1 MKNISLNIDKALG
14 TVTKEQV
21 YAQAAKA
28 HECNATLQNGNGA
41 GNDFLGWLHLPSS
54 ITDAELTDIENTAN
68 VLRSKCE
75 VVVAIGIGGSYLGTK
90 AVVEAL
96 NNSFDWLHT
105 NRKNPVLVYAGHN
118 IGEDY
123 LYELC
128 EILKGKQFGLINI
141 SNESAGHGNQK
152 MCSVTQDRIIVDI
165 KKPIDYKNVFETEI
179 KVGQFSRHQVW
190 PTCGIATS
198 ESVIGE
204 FDDIRYFNHPDRFTA
219 NILWF
224 TKGYVEYTIPNLI
237 PSNQRI
243 TQLSI
248 SAELSSEAPGID
260 NNWPSDISFYINDT
274 KIGMWTSPGDFG
286 DVHGMFTPQW
296 WPQNWN
302 QYGLLK
308 LLVINDYGT
317 YIDGLKISDVSTL
330 SLHLDYNSDIR
341 LRLAVEN
348 DSEHVGGITLYGKS
362 FGNYDQDIRVAIN
375 YAPLVAAQP

>member
-1 MKNISLNIDKALG
+1 MIHITSLDDGLETFKALG
-14 TVTKEQV
+14 SDTRIQILNILLENEQMSMN
-21 YAQAAKA
+21 QL
-28 HECNATLQNGNGA
+28 ATELNISNGA
-41 GNDFLGWLHLPSS
+41 
-54 ITDAELTDIENTAN
+54 LT
-68 VLRSKCE
+68 
-75 VVVAIGIGGSYLGTK
+75 
-90 AVVEAL
+90 
-96 NNSFDWLHT
+96 
-105 NRKNPVLVYAGHN
+105 GH
-118 IGEDY
+118 IKKLE
-123 LYELC
+123 EC
-128 EILKGKQFGLINI
+128 GLINI

-204 FDDIRYFNHPDRFTA
+204 FDDIRDFNHPDRFTA

>member
-1 MKNISLNIDKALG
+1 MIHITSLDDGLETFKALG
-14 TVTKEQV
+14 SDTRIQILNILLENEQMSMN
-21 YAQAAKA
+21 QL
-28 HECNATLQNGNGA
+28 ATELNISNGA
-41 GNDFLGWLHLPSS
+41 
-54 ITDAELTDIENTAN
+54 LT
-68 VLRSKCE
+68 
-75 VVVAIGIGGSYLGTK
+75 
-90 AVVEAL
+90 
-96 NNSFDWLHT
+96 
-105 NRKNPVLVYAGHN
+105 GH
-118 IGEDY
+118 IKKLE
-123 LYELC
+123 EC
-128 EILKGKQFGLINI
+128 GLINI

-224 TKGYVEYTIPNLI
+224 TTGYVEYTIPNLI

-274 KIGMWTSPGDFG
+274 KIGMWTSPGDYG

-362 FGNYDQDIRVAIN
+362 FGNYDQDIRVAIK

>member
-1 MKNISLNIDKALG
+1 MIHITSLDDGLETFKALG
-14 TVTKEQV
+14 SDTRIQILNILLENEQMSLN
-21 YAQAAKA
+21 QL
-28 HECNATLQNGNGA
+28 ATELNISNGA
-41 GNDFLGWLHLPSS
+41 
-54 ITDAELTDIENTAN
+54 LT
-68 VLRSKCE
+68 
-75 VVVAIGIGGSYLGTK
+75 
-90 AVVEAL
+90 
-96 NNSFDWLHT
+96 
-105 NRKNPVLVYAGHN
+105 GH
-118 IGEDY
+118 IKKLE
-123 LYELC
+123 EC
-128 EILKGKQFGLINI
+128 GLINI

>member
-1 MKNISLNIDKALG
+1 MIHITSLDDGLETFKALG
-14 TVTKEQV
+14 SDTRIQILNIILENEQMSMN
-21 YAQAAKA
+21 QL
-28 HECNATLQNGNGA
+28 ATELNISNGA
-41 GNDFLGWLHLPSS
+41 
-54 ITDAELTDIENTAN
+54 LT
-68 VLRSKCE
+68 
-75 VVVAIGIGGSYLGTK
+75 
-90 AVVEAL
+90 
-96 NNSFDWLHT
+96 
-105 NRKNPVLVYAGHN
+105 GH
-118 IGEDY
+118 IKKLE
-123 LYELC
+123 EC
-128 EILKGKQFGLINI
+128 GLINI

-190 PTCGIATS
+190 PTCGIATR

-204 FDDIRYFNHPDRFTA
+204 LDDIRYFNHPDRFTA

-341 LRLAVEN
+341 LRLADEN

>member
-1 MKNISLNIDKALG
+1 MIHITSLDDGLETFKALG
-14 TVTKEQV
+14 SDTRIQILNILLENEQMSMN
-21 YAQAAKA
+21 QL
-28 HECNATLQNGNGA
+28 ATELNISNGA
-41 GNDFLGWLHLPSS
+41 
-54 ITDAELTDIENTAN
+54 LT
-68 VLRSKCE
+68 
-75 VVVAIGIGGSYLGTK
+75 
-90 AVVEAL
+90 
-96 NNSFDWLHT
+96 
-105 NRKNPVLVYAGHN
+105 GHVKKL
-118 IGEDY
+118 E
-123 LYELC
+123 EC
-128 EILKGKQFGLINI
+128 GLINI

-224 TKGYVEYTIPNLI
+224 TKGYEYTIPNLI

>member
-1 MKNISLNIDKALG
+1 MIHITSLDDGLETFKALG
-14 TVTKEQV
+14 SDTRIQILNILLENEQMSMN
-21 YAQAAKA
+21 QL
-28 HECNATLQNGNGA
+28 ATELNISNGA
-41 GNDFLGWLHLPSS
+41 
-54 ITDAELTDIENTAN
+54 LT
-68 VLRSKCE
+68 
-75 VVVAIGIGGSYLGTK
+75 
-90 AVVEAL
+90 
-96 NNSFDWLHT
+96 
-105 NRKNPVLVYAGHN
+105 GH
-118 IGEDY
+118 IKKLE
-123 LYELC
+123 EC
-128 EILKGKQFGLINI
+128 GLINI

-330 SLHLDYNSDIR
+330 SLHLDYSSDIR
-341 LRLAVEN
+341 LRLAIEN

>member
-1 MKNISLNIDKALG
+1 MIHITSLDDGLETFKALG
-14 TVTKEQV
+14 SDTRIQILNILLENEQMSMN
-21 YAQAAKA
+21 QL
-28 HECNATLQNGNGA
+28 ATELNISNGA
-41 GNDFLGWLHLPSS
+41 
-54 ITDAELTDIENTAN
+54 LT
-68 VLRSKCE
+68 
-75 VVVAIGIGGSYLGTK
+75 
-90 AVVEAL
+90 
-96 NNSFDWLHT
+96 
-105 NRKNPVLVYAGHN
+105 GH
-118 IGEDY
+118 IKKLE
-123 LYELC
+123 EC
-128 EILKGKQFGLINI
+128 GLINI

-190 PTCGIATS
+190 PTCGIATR

-204 FDDIRYFNHPDRFTA
+204 LDDIRYFNHPDRFTA

-362 FGNYDQDIRVAIN
+362 FGNYDQDIRVSIN
-375 YAPLVAAQP
+375 YAPLVATQP

>member
-1 MKNISLNIDKALG
+1 MIHITSLDDGLETFKALG
-14 TVTKEQV
+14 SDTRIQILNILLENEQMSMN
-21 YAQAAKA
+21 QL
-28 HECNATLQNGNGA
+28 ATELNISNGA
-41 GNDFLGWLHLPSS
+41 
-54 ITDAELTDIENTAN
+54 LT
-68 VLRSKCE
+68 
-75 VVVAIGIGGSYLGTK
+75 
-90 AVVEAL
+90 
-96 NNSFDWLHT
+96 
-105 NRKNPVLVYAGHN
+105 GH
-118 IGEDY
+118 IKKLE
-123 LYELC
+123 EC
-128 EILKGKQFGLINI
+128 GLINI

-204 FDDIRYFNHPDRFTA
+204 LDDIRYFNHPDRFTA

-330 SLHLDYNSDIR
+330 SLHLDYSSDIR
-341 LRLAVEN
+341 LRLAVEK

>member
-1 MKNISLNIDKALG
+1 MIHITSLDDGLETFKALG
-14 TVTKEQV
+14 SDTRIQILNILLENEQMSMN
-21 YAQAAKA
+21 QL
-28 HECNATLQNGNGA
+28 ATELNISNGA
-41 GNDFLGWLHLPSS
+41 
-54 ITDAELTDIENTAN
+54 LT
-68 VLRSKCE
+68 
-75 VVVAIGIGGSYLGTK
+75 
-90 AVVEAL
+90 
-96 NNSFDWLHT
+96 
-105 NRKNPVLVYAGHN
+105 GH
-118 IGEDY
+118 IKKLE
-123 LYELC
+123 EC
-128 EILKGKQFGLINI
+128 GLINI

-260 NNWPSDISFYINDT
+260 NNWPSNISFYINDT

>member
-1 MKNISLNIDKALG
+1 MIHITSLDDGLETFKALG
-14 TVTKEQV
+14 SDTRIQILNILLENEQMSMN
-21 YAQAAKA
+21 QL
-28 HECNATLQNGNGA
+28 ATELNISNGA
-41 GNDFLGWLHLPSS
+41 
-54 ITDAELTDIENTAN
+54 LT
-68 VLRSKCE
+68 
-75 VVVAIGIGGSYLGTK
+75 
-90 AVVEAL
+90 
-96 NNSFDWLHT
+96 
-105 NRKNPVLVYAGHN
+105 GH
-118 IGEDY
+118 IKKLE
-123 LYELC
+123 EC
-128 EILKGKQFGLINI
+128 GLINI

-362 FGNYDQDIRVAIN
+362 FGNYDQDIRVVIN

>member
-1 MKNISLNIDKALG
+1 MIHITSLDDGLETFKALG
-14 TVTKEQV
+14 SDTRIQILNILLENEQMSMN
-21 YAQAAKA
+21 QL
-28 HECNATLQNGNGA
+28 ATELNISNGA
-41 GNDFLGWLHLPSS
+41 
-54 ITDAELTDIENTAN
+54 LT
-68 VLRSKCE
+68 
-75 VVVAIGIGGSYLGTK
+75 
-90 AVVEAL
+90 
-96 NNSFDWLHT
+96 
-105 NRKNPVLVYAGHN
+105 GH
-118 IGEDY
+118 IKKLE
-123 LYELC
+123 EC
-128 EILKGKQFGLINI
+128 GLINI

-190 PTCGIATS
+190 PTCGIATR
-198 ESVIGE
+198 ESVNGE
-204 FDDIRYFNHPDRFTA
+204 LDDIRNFNHPDRFTA

>member
-1 MKNISLNIDKALG
+1 MIHITSLDDGLETFKALG
-14 TVTKEQV
+14 SDTRIQILNILLENEQMSMN
-21 YAQAAKA
+21 QL
-28 HECNATLQNGNGA
+28 ATELNISNGA
-41 GNDFLGWLHLPSS
+41 
-54 ITDAELTDIENTAN
+54 LT
-68 VLRSKCE
+68 
-75 VVVAIGIGGSYLGTK
+75 
-90 AVVEAL
+90 
-96 NNSFDWLHT
+96 
-105 NRKNPVLVYAGHN
+105 GHVKKL
-118 IGEDY
+118 E
-123 LYELC
+123 EC
-128 EILKGKQFGLINI
+128 CLINI

>member
-1 MKNISLNIDKALG
+1 MIHITSLDDGLETFKALG
-14 TVTKEQV
+14 SDTRIQILNILLENEQMSMN
-21 YAQAAKA
+21 QL
-28 HECNATLQNGNGA
+28 ATELNISNGA
-41 GNDFLGWLHLPSS
+41 
-54 ITDAELTDIENTAN
+54 LT
-68 VLRSKCE
+68 
-75 VVVAIGIGGSYLGTK
+75 
-90 AVVEAL
+90 
-96 NNSFDWLHT
+96 
-105 NRKNPVLVYAGHN
+105 GH
-118 IGEDY
+118 IKKLE
-123 LYELC
+123 EC
-128 EILKGKQFGLINI
+128 GLINI

-308 LLVINDYGT
+308 LLVINDSGT

>member
-1 MKNISLNIDKALG
+1 MIHITSLDDGLETFKALG
-14 TVTKEQV
+14 SDTRIQILNILLENEQMSMN
-21 YAQAAKA
+21 QL
-28 HECNATLQNGNGA
+28 ATELNISNGA
-41 GNDFLGWLHLPSS
+41 
-54 ITDAELTDIENTAN
+54 LT
-68 VLRSKCE
+68 
-75 VVVAIGIGGSYLGTK
+75 
-90 AVVEAL
+90 
-96 NNSFDWLHT
+96 
-105 NRKNPVLVYAGHN
+105 GH
-118 IGEDY
+118 IKKLE
-123 LYELC
+123 EC
-128 EILKGKQFGLINI
+128 GLINI

-165 KKPIDYKNVFETEI
+165 KKPIDYKNVFKTEI

-198 ESVIGE
+198 ESLIGE

-330 SLHLDYNSDIR
+330 SLHLDYSSDIR

>member
-1 MKNISLNIDKALG
+1 MIHITSLDDGLETFKALG
-14 TVTKEQV
+14 SDTRIQILNILLENEQMSMN
-21 YAQAAKA
+21 QL
-28 HECNATLQNGNGA
+28 ATELNISNGA
-41 GNDFLGWLHLPSS
+41 
-54 ITDAELTDIENTAN
+54 LT
-68 VLRSKCE
+68 
-75 VVVAIGIGGSYLGTK
+75 
-90 AVVEAL
+90 
-96 NNSFDWLHT
+96 
-105 NRKNPVLVYAGHN
+105 GH
-118 IGEDY
+118 IKKLE
-123 LYELC
+123 EC
-128 EILKGKQFGLINI
+128 GLINI

-330 SLHLDYNSDIR
+330 SLHLDYNSDIH

>member
-1 MKNISLNIDKALG
+1 MIHITSLDDGLETFKALG
-14 TVTKEQV
+14 SDTRIQILNILLENEQMSMN
-21 YAQAAKA
+21 QL
-28 HECNATLQNGNGA
+28 ATELNISNGA
-41 GNDFLGWLHLPSS
+41 
-54 ITDAELTDIENTAN
+54 LT
-68 VLRSKCE
+68 
-75 VVVAIGIGGSYLGTK
+75 
-90 AVVEAL
+90 
-96 NNSFDWLHT
+96 
-105 NRKNPVLVYAGHN
+105 GH
-118 IGEDY
+118 IKKLE
-123 LYELC
+123 EC
-128 EILKGKQFGLINI
+128 GLINI

-224 TKGYVEYTIPNLI
+224 TKGSVEYTIPNLI

-330 SLHLDYNSDIR
+330 SLHLDYSSDIR

>member
-1 MKNISLNIDKALG
+1 MIHITSLDDGLETFKALG
-14 TVTKEQV
+14 SDTRIQILNILLENEQMSMN
-21 YAQAAKA
+21 QL
-28 HECNATLQNGNGA
+28 ATELNISNGA
-41 GNDFLGWLHLPSS
+41 
-54 ITDAELTDIENTAN
+54 LT
-68 VLRSKCE
+68 
-75 VVVAIGIGGSYLGTK
+75 
-90 AVVEAL
+90 
-96 NNSFDWLHT
+96 
-105 NRKNPVLVYAGHN
+105 GH
-118 IGEDY
+118 IKKLE
-123 LYELC
+123 EC
-128 EILKGKQFGLINI
+128 GLINI

-165 KKPIDYKNVFETEI
+165 RKPIDYKNVFETEI

-190 PTCGIATS
+190 PTCGIATR

-204 FDDIRYFNHPDRFTA
+204 LDDIRYFNHPDRFTA

>member
-1 MKNISLNIDKALG
+1 MIHITSLDDGLETFKALG
-14 TVTKEQV
+14 SDTRIQILNILLENEQMSMN
-21 YAQAAKA
+21 QL
-28 HECNATLQNGNGA
+28 ATELNISNGA
-41 GNDFLGWLHLPSS
+41 
-54 ITDAELTDIENTAN
+54 LT
-68 VLRSKCE
+68 
-75 VVVAIGIGGSYLGTK
+75 
-90 AVVEAL
+90 
-96 NNSFDWLHT
+96 
-105 NRKNPVLVYAGHN
+105 GHVKKL
-118 IGEDY
+118 E
-123 LYELC
+123 EC
-128 EILKGKQFGLINI
+128 GLINI

-330 SLHLDYNSDIR
+330 LLHLDYNSDIR

>member
-1 MKNISLNIDKALG
+1 MIHITSLDDGLETFKALG
-14 TVTKEQV
+14 SDTRIQILNILLENEQMSMN
-21 YAQAAKA
+21 QL
-28 HECNATLQNGNGA
+28 ATELNISNGA
-41 GNDFLGWLHLPSS
+41 
-54 ITDAELTDIENTAN
+54 LT
-68 VLRSKCE
+68 
-75 VVVAIGIGGSYLGTK
+75 
-90 AVVEAL
+90 
-96 NNSFDWLHT
+96 
-105 NRKNPVLVYAGHN
+105 GH
-118 IGEDY
+118 IKKLE
-123 LYELC
+123 EC
-128 EILKGKQFGLINI
+128 GLINI

-317 YIDGLKISDVSTL
+317 YIDGLKISDVSTD
-330 SLHLDYNSDIR
+330 SLHLDYSSDIR

>member
-1 MKNISLNIDKALG
+1 MIHITSLDDGLETFKALG
-14 TVTKEQV
+14 SDTRIQILNILLENEQMSMNQLATKL
-21 YAQAAKA
+21 
-28 HECNATLQNGNGA
+28 NISNGA
-41 GNDFLGWLHLPSS
+41 
-54 ITDAELTDIENTAN
+54 LT
-68 VLRSKCE
+68 
-75 VVVAIGIGGSYLGTK
+75 
-90 AVVEAL
+90 
-96 NNSFDWLHT
+96 
-105 NRKNPVLVYAGHN
+105 GH
-118 IGEDY
+118 IKKLE
-123 LYELC
+123 EC
-128 EILKGKQFGLINI
+128 GLINI

>member
-1 MKNISLNIDKALG
+1 MIHITSLDDGLETFKALG
-14 TVTKEQV
+14 SETRIQILNILLENEQMSMN
-21 YAQAAKA
+21 QL
-28 HECNATLQNGNGA
+28 ATELNISNGA
-41 GNDFLGWLHLPSS
+41 
-54 ITDAELTDIENTAN
+54 LT
-68 VLRSKCE
+68 
-75 VVVAIGIGGSYLGTK
+75 
-90 AVVEAL
+90 
-96 NNSFDWLHT
+96 
-105 NRKNPVLVYAGHN
+105 GH
-118 IGEDY
+118 IKKLE
-123 LYELC
+123 EC
-128 EILKGKQFGLINI
+128 GLINI

-198 ESVIGE
+198 ESLIGE

-330 SLHLDYNSDIR
+330 SLHLDYSSDIR

>member
-1 MKNISLNIDKALG
+1 MIHITSLDDGLETFKALG
-14 TVTKEQV
+14 SDTRIQILNILLENEQMSMN
-21 YAQAAKA
+21 QL
-28 HECNATLQNGNGA
+28 ATELNISNGA
-41 GNDFLGWLHLPSS
+41 
-54 ITDAELTDIENTAN
+54 LT
-68 VLRSKCE
+68 
-75 VVVAIGIGGSYLGTK
+75 
-90 AVVEAL
+90 
-96 NNSFDWLHT
+96 
-105 NRKNPVLVYAGHN
+105 GH
-118 IGEDY
+118 IKKLE
-123 LYELC
+123 EC
-128 EILKGKQFGLINI
+128 GLINI

-179 KVGQFSRHQVW
+179 KIGQFSRHQVW

-330 SLHLDYNSDIR
+330 SLHLDYSSDIR

>member
-1 MKNISLNIDKALG
+1 MIHITSLDDGLETFKALG
-14 TVTKEQV
+14 SDTRIQILNILLENEQMSMN
-21 YAQAAKA
+21 QL
-28 HECNATLQNGNGA
+28 ATELNISNGA
-41 GNDFLGWLHLPSS
+41 
-54 ITDAELTDIENTAN
+54 LT
-68 VLRSKCE
+68 
-75 VVVAIGIGGSYLGTK
+75 
-90 AVVEAL
+90 
-96 NNSFDWLHT
+96 
-105 NRKNPVLVYAGHN
+105 GH
-118 IGEDY
+118 IKKLE
-123 LYELC
+123 EC
-128 EILKGKQFGLINI
+128 GLINI
-141 SNESAGHGNQK
+141 SNESVGHGNQK

>member
-1 MKNISLNIDKALG
+1 MIHITSLDDGLETFKALG
-14 TVTKEQV
+14 SDTRIQILNILLENEQMSMN
-21 YAQAAKA
+21 QL
-28 HECNATLQNGNGA
+28 ATELNISNGA
-41 GNDFLGWLHLPSS
+41 
-54 ITDAELTDIENTAN
+54 LT
-68 VLRSKCE
+68 
-75 VVVAIGIGGSYLGTK
+75 
-90 AVVEAL
+90 
-96 NNSFDWLHT
+96 
-105 NRKNPVLVYAGHN
+105 GH
-118 IGEDY
+118 IKKLE
-123 LYELC
+123 EC
-128 EILKGKQFGLINI
+128 GLINI

-152 MCSVTQDRIIVDI
+152 MCSVAQDRIIVDI

-198 ESVIGE
+198 ESLIGE

-330 SLHLDYNSDIR
+330 SLHLDYSSDIR

>member
-1 MKNISLNIDKALG
+1 MIHITSLDDGLETFKALG
-14 TVTKEQV
+14 SDTRIQILNILLENEQMSMN
-21 YAQAAKA
+21 QL
-28 HECNATLQNGNGA
+28 ATELNISNGA
-41 GNDFLGWLHLPSS
+41 
-54 ITDAELTDIENTAN
+54 LT
-68 VLRSKCE
+68 
-75 VVVAIGIGGSYLGTK
+75 
-90 AVVEAL
+90 
-96 NNSFDWLHT
+96 
-105 NRKNPVLVYAGHN
+105 GH
-118 IGEDY
+118 IKKLE
-123 LYELC
+123 EC
-128 EILKGKQFGLINI
+128 GLINI

-224 TKGYVEYTIPNLI
+224 TKGYIEYTIPNLI

-330 SLHLDYNSDIR
+330 SLHLDYSSDIR

>member
-1 MKNISLNIDKALG
+1 MIHITSLDDGLETFKALG
-14 TVTKEQV
+14 SDTRIQILNILLENEQMSMN
-21 YAQAAKA
+21 QL
-28 HECNATLQNGNGA
+28 ATELNISNGA
-41 GNDFLGWLHLPSS
+41 
-54 ITDAELTDIENTAN
+54 LT
-68 VLRSKCE
+68 
-75 VVVAIGIGGSYLGTK
+75 
-90 AVVEAL
+90 
-96 NNSFDWLHT
+96 
-105 NRKNPVLVYAGHN
+105 GH
-118 IGEDY
+118 IKKLE
-123 LYELC
+123 EC
-128 EILKGKQFGLINI
+128 GLINI

-219 NILWF
+219 NSLWF

>member
-1 MKNISLNIDKALG
+1 MIHITSLDDGLETFKALG
-14 TVTKEQV
+14 SDTRIQILNILLENEQMSMN
-21 YAQAAKA
+21 QL
-28 HECNATLQNGNGA
+28 ATELNISNGA
-41 GNDFLGWLHLPSS
+41 
-54 ITDAELTDIENTAN
+54 LT
-68 VLRSKCE
+68 
-75 VVVAIGIGGSYLGTK
+75 
-90 AVVEAL
+90 
-96 NNSFDWLHT
+96 
-105 NRKNPVLVYAGHN
+105 GH
-118 IGEDY
+118 IKKLE
-123 LYELC
+123 EC
-128 EILKGKQFGLINI
+128 GLINI

-198 ESVIGE
+198 EAVIGE

-330 SLHLDYNSDIR
+330 SLHLDYSSDIR

>member
-1 MKNISLNIDKALG
+1 MIHITSLDDGLETFKALG
-14 TVTKEQV
+14 SDTRIQILNILLENEQMSMN
-21 YAQAAKA
+21 QL
-28 HECNATLQNGNGA
+28 ATELNISNGA
-41 GNDFLGWLHLPSS
+41 
-54 ITDAELTDIENTAN
+54 LT
-68 VLRSKCE
+68 
-75 VVVAIGIGGSYLGTK
+75 
-90 AVVEAL
+90 
-96 NNSFDWLHT
+96 
-105 NRKNPVLVYAGHN
+105 GH
-118 IGEDY
+118 IKKLE
-123 LYELC
+123 EC
-128 EILKGKQFGLINI
+128 GLINI

-260 NNWPSDISFYINDT
+260 NNWPSDICFYINDT

>member
-1 MKNISLNIDKALG
+1 MIHITSLDDGLETFKALG
-14 TVTKEQV
+14 SDTRIQILNILLENEQMSMN
-21 YAQAAKA
+21 QL
-28 HECNATLQNGNGA
+28 ATELNISNGA
-41 GNDFLGWLHLPSS
+41 
-54 ITDAELTDIENTAN
+54 LT
-68 VLRSKCE
+68 
-75 VVVAIGIGGSYLGTK
+75 
-90 AVVEAL
+90 
-96 NNSFDWLHT
+96 
-105 NRKNPVLVYAGHN
+105 GHVKKL
-118 IGEDY
+118 E
-123 LYELC
+123 EC
-128 EILKGKQFGLINI
+128 GLINI

-260 NNWPSDISFYINDT
+260 NNWSSDISFYINDT

>member
-1 MKNISLNIDKALG
+1 MIHITSLDDGLETFKALG
-14 TVTKEQV
+14 SDTRIQILNILLENEQMSMN
-21 YAQAAKA
+21 QL
-28 HECNATLQNGNGA
+28 ATELNISNGA
-41 GNDFLGWLHLPSS
+41 
-54 ITDAELTDIENTAN
+54 LT
-68 VLRSKCE
+68 
-75 VVVAIGIGGSYLGTK
+75 
-90 AVVEAL
+90 
-96 NNSFDWLHT
+96 
-105 NRKNPVLVYAGHN
+105 GHVKKL
-118 IGEDY
+118 E
-123 LYELC
+123 EC
-128 EILKGKQFGLINI
+128 GLINI

-330 SLHLDYNSDIR
+330 SRHLDYNSDIR

>member
-1 MKNISLNIDKALG
+1 MIHITSLDDGLETFKALG
-14 TVTKEQV
+14 SDTRIQLLNILLENEQMSMN
-21 YAQAAKA
+21 QL
-28 HECNATLQNGNGA
+28 ATELNISNGA
-41 GNDFLGWLHLPSS
+41 
-54 ITDAELTDIENTAN
+54 LT
-68 VLRSKCE
+68 
-75 VVVAIGIGGSYLGTK
+75 
-90 AVVEAL
+90 
-96 NNSFDWLHT
+96 
-105 NRKNPVLVYAGHN
+105 GH
-118 IGEDY
+118 IKKLE
-123 LYELC
+123 EC
-128 EILKGKQFGLINI
+128 GLINI

-190 PTCGIATS
+190 PTCGIATR

-204 FDDIRYFNHPDRFTA
+204 LDDIRYFNHPDRFTA

>member
-1 MKNISLNIDKALG
+1 MIHITSLDDGLETFKALG
-14 TVTKEQV
+14 SDTRIQILNILLEKEQMSMN
-21 YAQAAKA
+21 QL
-28 HECNATLQNGNGA
+28 ATELNISNGA
-41 GNDFLGWLHLPSS
+41 
-54 ITDAELTDIENTAN
+54 LT
-68 VLRSKCE
+68 
-75 VVVAIGIGGSYLGTK
+75 
-90 AVVEAL
+90 
-96 NNSFDWLHT
+96 
-105 NRKNPVLVYAGHN
+105 GH
-118 IGEDY
+118 IKKLE
-123 LYELC
+123 EC
-128 EILKGKQFGLINI
+128 GLINI

-330 SLHLDYNSDIR
+330 SLHLDYNSDIH